1 MQKIIFPPTSDRL
14 PPAADDERAKLGFEA
29 FNERIGRL
37 DDESLAAFLT
47 DAQEEPAVRR
57 LLEATFGG
65 SPFLGN
71 CIAAQCQVFAKILQ
85 CGPESV
91 VSDITDRLKADTAGA
106 EDEAAAMRILRQARS
121 SVAMAVGLADI
132 ADVWSLEDV
141 VGALSAFADAA
152 IGAALSFLLKRA
164 AERGELELADT
175 EAPEKDC
182 GLTILGMGKLGA
194 KELNYSSDVDLIVIY
209 DPDKA
214 KYLHDRGPQEGY
226 SRMTRALIRLLE
238 ERTRDGYVFRM
249 DLRLRPDPSAMP
261 LAISFRAAETYY
273 ESLGQNWERAA
284 MIKARPVAGDV
295 ALGREFLDV
304 LRPFVW
310 RKHLDFWAIQD
321 VHSIKRQIYAHK
333 GGADIDVEG
342 HNIKLGRGGIREIEF
357 FVQTQ
362 QLIWG
367 GRDASLRTPRTI
379 EALEALAASGHIEKE
394 TADDLSKCYRFLRRL
409 EHRLQMVAD
418 KQTQNIPENGE
429 ELAELAAFLG
439 HADSEAFRE
448 ALLEALR
455 TVEDHYA
462 DLFEEET
469 SLSGPGNLVFTGGE
483 PDPDTLETLRSMGF
497 SNPEKVFNLVRV
509 WHHGRYR
516 ATRSRRS
523 REILTE
529 LMPTL
534 LQELAG
540 TADPDMALAK
550 FDEFLERLPAGVQLF
565 SMLYSNPMLLD
576 LLAEM
581 MGDAPRL
588 AEHLSRNAG
597 LLEAVLE
604 PGFFDEI
611 PDLEALREDLDETLR
626 MARDFQDVLDISRR
640 WVNDRKF
647 QAGVHLLR
655 HPEDVDQVGRGLAD
669 IAEASLRALWQP
681 VTEELARRHGHLPPP
696 GMAVLGL
703 GKLGGREMTVSSDL
717 DLIFVYEVPEGV
729 EESDGEKPLAVS
741 QYYGR
746 LAQRYIT
753 ALTSLTGEGQL
764 YEVDMRLRPSG
775 NAGPLAVSLERF
787 RSYQASEAWTWEHM
801 ALTRARVI
809 LGDDDLAG
817 RIDDAVSESLTAE
830 RDPEKLLASV
840 ADMRRRIE
848 DQHKAKSIWKVKYLR
863 GGLVDLEFLSQ
874 YWQLRHAH
882 EHPQVLARN
891 TQDAFHRLAEAGVI
905 ERDTAELLIDATRL
919 MRRIQGLL
927 RLTVGSDFDED
938 SASDGIKQT
947 LARAGKPQKPE
958 DEDVDFD
965 T

>member
-1 MQKIIFPPTSDRL
+1 
-14 PPAADDERAKLGFEA
+14 
-29 FNERIGRL
+29 
-37 DDESLAAFLT
+37 
-47 DAQEEPAVRR
+47 
-57 LLEATFGG
+57 
-65 SPFLGN
+65 
-71 CIAAQCQVFAKILQ
+71 
-85 CGPESV
+85 
-91 VSDITDRLKADTAGA
+91 
-106 EDEAAAMRILRQARS
+106 MRTLRQART

-132 ADVWSLEDV
+132 AGAWSLEDV
-141 VGALSAFADAA
+141 VGALSDFADTA
-152 IGAALSFLLKRA
+152 IGAALSFILTRA
-164 AERGELELADT
+164 AGRGEIEIADSDR
-175 EAPEKDC
+175 PEKGC

-194 KELNYSSDVDLIVIY
+194 RELNYSSDVDLIVIY

-214 KYLHDRGPQEGY
+214 RYLHDRGPQEGFG
-226 SRMTRALIRLLE
+226 RMTRALIRLLE

-261 LAISFRAAETYY
+261 LAISFLAAETYY

-284 MIKARPVAGDV
+284 MIKARPVAGDIE
-295 ALGREFLDV
+295 LGREFLDV

-333 GGADIDVEG
+333 GGAAIEVEG

-367 GRDASLRTPRTI
+367 GRDASLRTPRTM
-379 EALEALAASGHIEKE
+379 EALEALAASGHIEEE
-394 TADDLSKCYRFLRRL
+394 TAQELCGCYRFLRRL

-418 KQTQNIPENGE
+418 KQTQNIPENQE
-429 ELAELAAFLG
+429 ELTRLAAFLG
-439 HADSEAFRE
+439 YDEPQAFRD
-448 ALLEALR
+448 ALLETLR
-455 TVEDHYA
+455 AVEDHYA
-462 DLFEEET
+462 DLFEEEA

-483 PDPDTLETLRSMGF
+483 PDPDTLETLRGLGF
-497 SNPEKVFNLVRV
+497 SEPEKVFNLVRV

-540 TADPDMALAK
+540 TAEPDTALAN
-550 FDEFLERLPAGVQLF
+550 FDEFLKGLPAGVQLF

-576 LLAEM
+576 LLAEI

-604 PGFFDEI
+604 PGFFQET
-611 PDLEALREDLDETLR
+611 PKLESLREDLDETLR
-626 MARDFQDVLDISRR
+626 MARDFQDVLELSRR

-655 HPEDVDQVGRGLAD
+655 HPEDIDQTGRALAD
-669 IAEASLRALWQP
+669 IAEASLGALWKP
-681 VTEELARRHGHLPPP
+681 VSDELARRHGRLPPP

-703 GKLGGREMTVSSDL
+703 GKLGGRELTVSSDL
-717 DLIFVYEVPEGV
+717 DLIFVYEAPEDV
-729 EESDGEKPLAVS
+729 EESDGEKPLAPS

-746 LAQRYIT
+746 LAQRYIG

-775 NAGPLAVSLERF
+775 NAGPLAVSFERF
-787 RSYQASEAWTWEHM
+787 RGYQSSEAWTWEHM
-801 ALTRARVI
+801 ALTRSRII
-809 LGDDDLAG
+809 LGEEDFAA
-817 RIDDAVSESLTAE
+817 RIDETVREILTAP
-830 RDPEKLLASV
+830 RDPQRLLADV

-848 DQHKAKSIWKVKYLR
+848 DQHKAKSVWKVKYLR
-863 GGLVDLEFLSQ
+863 GGLVDLEFLAQ
-874 YWQLRHAH
+874 YWQLRHAN
-882 EHPQVLARN
+882 EHPEVLAAN
-891 TQDAFHRLAEAGVI
+891 TQQAFARLADAGVVDA
-905 ERDTAELLIDATRL
+905 ETAELLIDATRL

-938 SASDGIKQT
+938 SASEGIKQT
-947 LARAGKPQKPE
+947 LARAAKAQKLGG
-958 DEDVDFD
+958 DRADFEALRETLKTTADAVYRVFVEHIEEPAADLD
-965 T
+965 TGSETQASAE